1 MKQNGMLV
9 RNEIE
14 ANRFAAK
21 VMLASVLFV
30 TLFLILKLFGMFVV
44 SLETMTLALSLS
56 TLFLL
61 IPSFIVFILKRQDG
75 WVKYA
80 IVTSAVMAVFMVF
93 SILSHNVILLYS
105 YPVAIASL
113 YFSKR
118 LCSYTVALTLI
129 LLSIGQILSFYIGVP
144 DGNFPT
150 ISRLIVSGIIP
161 RTIEFLIISL
171 IFVFLAT
178 RTFKML
184 ENVMGAEEQA
194 ELLRKTLD
202 MTQKAKDVSNSLVE
216 SVEQLSVVIENTT
229 QANEQIAGNTQRI
242 SSASKST
249 IQCMND
255 AIEMVSRIS
264 RNISRIADEG
274 NEIAAISQEVRTY
287 NEKSGAVLYR
297 VMQEMDSIAKATKES
312 QETIARLVEKSEE
325 ISRFVQTITGISQQT
340 NLLALNA
347 SIESARAGE
356 QGKGFAVVAAE
367 IRTLAEQS
375 QKAAKDIAVLIDQI
389 TGDTEKASGVMEV
402 CSELVQNGLS
412 LIRDA
417 GSTFGMLSESGKKM
431 HFKIQEVG
439 QATRDAASDS
449 SKVVSIVEG
458 VRDLSNKNLDELQEI
473 AAATEEQLASMQ
485 QVASSVGCIENMSRV
500 LMESV
505 AQ

>member
-1 MKQNGMLV
+1 MNQQGMLV

-14 ANRFAAK
+14 ANRFTAK
-21 VMLASVLFV
+21 VMLASVIFV
-30 TLFLILKLFGMFVV
+30 ILFLLLKLFGMFVI
-44 SLETMTLALSLS
+44 SLETMVLALGLS

-61 IPSFIVFILKRQDG
+61 IPWFIVLILKRQDG
-75 WVKYA
+75 WIKYA

-144 DGNFPT
+144 DGNLPA

-161 RTIEFLIISL
+161 RAIEFLIISF
-171 IFVFLAT
+171 ISIALAT
-178 RTFKML
+178 RTYKML
-184 ENVMGAEEQA
+184 ENLMSAEEQA

-202 MTQKAKDVSNSLVE
+202 MTQKAREVSNSLVE
-216 SVEQLSVVIENTT
+216 SVHQLSVVIDNTT
-229 QANEQIAGNTQRI
+229 QANEQIAGNTQKI

-249 IQCMND
+249 VQYMND

-264 RNISRIADEG
+264 RTISRIADEG

-287 NEKSGAVLYR
+287 NEKSGAVLR
-297 VMQEMDSIAKATKES
+297 QVMQEMDSIAKATKES
-312 QETIARLVEKSEE
+312 RETIARLLEKSEE
-325 ISRFVQTITGISQQT
+325 IKRFVQTITGISQQT

-356 QGKGFAVVAAE
+356 QGKGFAVVATE
-367 IRTLAEQS
+367 IRALAEQS
-375 QKAAKDIAVLIDQI
+375 QKAAKDIAVLIEQI
-389 TGDTEKASGVMEV
+389 TGDTEKASGAMEV
-402 CSELVQNGLS
+402 CSDLVQNGLS

-417 GSTFGMLSESGKKM
+417 GSTFGLLSESGKKM
-431 HFKIQEVG
+431 HFKIKEVG
-439 QATRDAASDS
+439 EATREAAEES
-449 SKVVSIVEG
+449 SKMVGLVED
-458 VRDLSNKNLDELQEI
+458 VRELSNKNLDELQEI

-485 QVASSVGCIENMSRV
+485 QVASSVGCIENMSKV
-500 LMESV
+500 LLDSV

>member
-1 MKQNGMLV
+1 MNQQGMLV

-14 ANRFAAK
+14 ANRFTAK
-21 VMLASVLFV
+21 VMLASVIFV
-30 TLFLILKLFGMFVV
+30 ILFLLLKLFGMFVI
-44 SLETMTLALSLS
+44 SLETMVLALGLS

-61 IPSFIVFILKRQDG
+61 IPWFIVLILKRQDG
-75 WVKYA
+75 GVKYA

-144 DGNFPT
+144 DGNLPA

-161 RTIEFLIISL
+161 RAIEFLIISF
-171 IFVFLAT
+171 ISIALAT
-178 RTFKML
+178 RTYKML
-184 ENVMGAEEQA
+184 ENLMSAEEQA

-202 MTQKAKDVSNSLVE
+202 MTQKAREVSNSLVE
-216 SVEQLSVVIENTT
+216 SVHQLSVVIDNTT
-229 QANEQIAGNTQRI
+229 QANEQIAGNTQKI

-249 IQCMND
+249 VQYMND

-264 RNISRIADEG
+264 RTISRIADEG

-287 NEKSGAVLYR
+287 NEKSGAVLR
-297 VMQEMDSIAKATKES
+297 QVMQEMDSIAKATKES
-312 QETIARLVEKSEE
+312 RETIARLLEKSEE
-325 ISRFVQTITGISQQT
+325 IKRFVQTITGISQQT

-356 QGKGFAVVAAE
+356 QGKGFAVVATE
-367 IRTLAEQS
+367 IRALAEQS
-375 QKAAKDIAVLIDQI
+375 QKAAKDIAVLIEQI
-389 TGDTEKASGVMEV
+389 TGDTEKASGAMEV
-402 CSELVQNGLS
+402 CSDLVQNGLS

-417 GSTFGMLSESGKKM
+417 GSTFGLLSESGKKM
-431 HFKIQEVG
+431 HFKIKEVG
-439 QATRDAASDS
+439 EAAREAAEES
-449 SKVVSIVEG
+449 SKMVGLVED
-458 VRDLSNKNLDELQEI
+458 VRELSNKNLDELQEI

-485 QVASSVGCIENMSRV
+485 QVASSVGCIENMSKV
-500 LMESV
+500 LLDSV